1 MAGNTTSLIIVTPYK
16 NFFEG
21 PVTSVTIPTLDGD
34 IGFMAGHT
42 PMMIALKPGIS
53 HYVDSNGSSRFF
65 TSSEGFCKVEAQS
78 VLVVC
83 NSAEYV
89 EELSPRKACES
100 YKRAMQGLKDTE
112 LIEDKT
118 AREVSSKEVNE
129 ALLRA
134 KARRRLLELYGSDH
148 QKERIRIL
156 TEEYGWKN

>member
-1 MAGNTTSLIIVTPYK
+1 MAANTTKLTIVTPYK

-21 PVTSVTIPTLDGD
+21 QVTSATVPTVDGD

-42 PMMIALKPGIS
+42 SMIIALTPGIA
-53 HYVDSNGSSRFF
+53 HYIGEQGETRYF
-65 TSSEGFCKVEAQS
+65 TVSEGFCKVIGDS
-78 VLVVC
+78 ILLVC

-89 EELSPRKACES
+89 EELSPRKTCES
-100 YKRAMQGLKDTE
+100 YKRSADALKAAQH
-112 LIEDKT
+112 IEEKT
-118 AREVSSKEVNE
+118 AREVSVKEINE
-129 ALLRA
+129 AMLRA